1 VLDIGLIATIGF
13 IHLVALI
20 SPGPDFVVAC
30 RNTLLYSR
38 AIGIYT
44 AIGFGLGIMVHIS
57 YTVFGLSWLIT
68 NHSFV
73 FAIIQYI
80 GAAYLIYIGVQ
91 SFSNFESKVNS
102 NTSVS
107 SLSIEAVKAVRIG
120 LITNVLNPK
129 ATLFFLSLFS
139 SMLTPDVSNASL
151 IVLSILL
158 VGSTMLW
165 FSIVALLISHP
176 RFTAVLKR
184 YEKTVQQFF
193 GVLLIGI
200 GGFIVVASLIDM

>member
-1 VLDIGLIATIGF
+1 MLDIGLIATIGF

-57 YTVFGLSWLIT
+57 YAVFGLSWLIT

-73 FAIIQYI
+73 FAIIQYM

-129 ATLFFLSLFS
+129 ATLFFLCLFS

>member
-1 VLDIGLIATIGF
+1 MLDLGLITTIGF

-38 AIGIYT
+38 ATGIYT
-44 AIGFGLGIMVHIS
+44 AIGFGLGILIHIS
-57 YTVFGLSWLIT
+57 YAVFGLSWLIA
-68 NHSFV
+68 NHAFV
-73 FAIIQYI
+73 FAIIQYM
-80 GAAYLIYIGVQ
+80 GAAYLIFIGVQ
-91 SFSNFESKVNS
+91 SFRDFESKVES
-102 NTSVS
+102 NTTVS
-107 SLSIEAVKAVRIG
+107 SHSIAAVKAVRIG
-120 LITNVLNPK
+120 FITNVFNPK

-139 SMLTPDVSNASL
+139 SMLTPAVSNVSL

-165 FSIVALLISHP
+165 FSVVALLISHP

-200 GGFIVVASLIDM
+200 GGFIVVVSLIEM

>member
-1 VLDIGLIATIGF
+1 
-13 IHLVALI
+13 
-20 SPGPDFVVAC
+20 
-30 RNTLLYSR
+30 
-38 AIGIYT
+38 
-44 AIGFGLGIMVHIS
+44 MVHIS
-57 YTVFGLSWLIT
+57 YAVFGLSWLIA

-73 FAIIQYI
+73 FAIIQYM

-91 SFSNFESKVNS
+91 SVRDFESKVDS
-102 NTSVS
+102 NTTVS
-107 SLSIEAVKAVRIG
+107 LHSIAAVKAIRIG
-120 LITNVLNPK
+120 FITNLLNPK

-139 SMLTPDVSNASL
+139 SMLTPAVSNVSL
-151 IVLSILL
+151 IVLSIFL

-200 GGFIVVASLIDM
+200 GGFIVVASLIDMF